1 MRIIDLKH
9 ISTRDKVDFFHTHW
23 GSTKMVISSGVYECP
38 ELSGFAALEDQ
49 EIIGLITYVK
59 KEGACEIIS
68 LDSLIEKKGVGTSLI
83 DKVEEEAARLGCRSL
98 SVITTNDNIQAL
110 AFYQKRGFRIMEIFH
125 DAVQRARDVKPEIPA
140 IGDHGIPIVDELLLK
155 KEI

>member
-1 MRIIDLKH
+1 
-9 ISTRDKVDFFHTHW
+9 
-23 GSTKMVISSGVYECP
+23 MVISSGVYECP
-38 ELSGFAALEDQ
+38 DLSGFAALEDQ

-59 KEGACEIIS
+59 KEGTCEIIS
-68 LDSLIEKKGVGTSLI
+68 LDSLIEKKGIGTSLI

-98 SVITTNDNIQAL
+98 FVITTNDNIQAL
-110 AFYQKRGFRIMEIFH
+110 SFYQKRGFRIMEIFH

>member
-9 ISTRDKVDFFHTHW
+9 ISTRDKVDFFHTHR
-23 GSTKMVISSGVYECP
+23 GGTKMVISSGVYECP

-68 LDSLIEKKGVGTSLI
+68 LDSLIEKKGIGTSLI